1 MRQRPRDG
9 DSITLDGMLMIAI
22 EFVQPG
28 HSFNFDQLQQMGLAG
43 GVMSRLLMA
52 SLLGAV
58 IGFDREIRH
67 KPSGLRTNLLIC
79 FGCALFTF
87 LSAVLAGEANPDKG
101 RVASNIVQGI
111 GFLGAGLILHNR
123 NRVSGMTSAATV
135 FVVASIGM
143 ACGAGLYLPAV
154 LATVVVL
161 IALETVGVLET
172 RLNIKIYPLIYEAR
186 GKDATRMMGEILQAM
201 DDEKRRLSAVQQDDF
216 DQVHRISFPV
226 IATNKQHEG
235 LRQCLSEKKSIDEV
249 LTFRDPEEE

>member
-1 MRQRPRDG
+1 M
-9 DSITLDGMLMIAI
+9 MVI
-22 EFVQPG
+22 EFFQSG
-28 HSFNFDQLQQMGLAG
+28 HTLHFDQFQQIGLAG
-43 GVMSRLLMA
+43 GAMSRLLMA

-87 LSAVLAGEANPDKG
+87 LSAVLAGEGNPDKG
-101 RVASNIVQGI
+101 RVAANIVQGI

-123 NRVSGMTSAATV
+123 SRVSGMTSAATV

-143 ACGAGLYLPAV
+143 ACGAGLFLPAM
-154 LATVVVL
+154 LATGVVL
-161 IALETVGVLET
+161 IALESVGFLET
-172 RLNIKIYPLIYEAR
+172 RLNLKIYPLLYEAR
-186 GKDATRMMGEILQAM
+186 GKDTTRMMGEILQAM
-201 DDEKRRLSAVQQDDF
+201 DCEKRRLSDVQQDSF

-226 IATNKQHEG
+226 VATSKQHVG
-235 LRQCLSEKKSIDEV
+235 LLRCLREKKSIDEV

>member
-1 MRQRPRDG
+1 M
-9 DSITLDGMLMIAI
+9 SMIAI
-22 EFVQPG
+22 EFAQPD
-28 HSFNFDQLQQMGLAG
+28 HSFDFTHLQQMGLAG
-43 GVMSRLLMA
+43 GVVTRLLVA
-52 SLLGAV
+52 SLLGSI
-58 IGFDREIRH
+58 IGFDREYHH

-123 NRVSGMTSAATV
+123 NRVSGLTSAATV

-161 IALETVGVLET
+161 IALESVGMLET
-172 RLNIKIYPLIYEAR
+172 RLNLKIYPLLYEAR
-186 GKDATRMMGEILQAM
+186 GKDEMRMMSEILQAM
-201 DDEKRRLSAVQQDDF
+201 DCEKLRLTDAQRD
-216 DQVHRISFPV
+216 SFGDV
-226 IATNKQHEG
+226 NRVSFSVVATNKQHLG
-235 LRQCLSEKKSIDEV
+235 LQKCLGDKKSIDEM

>member
-1 MRQRPRDG
+1 M
-9 DSITLDGMLMIAI
+9 MVI
-22 EFVQPG
+22 EFFQSG
-28 HSFNFDQLQQMGLAG
+28 HTLHFDQFQQIGLAG
-43 GVMSRLLMA
+43 GAMSRLLMA

-87 LSAVLAGEANPDKG
+87 LSAVLAGEGNPDKG
-101 RVASNIVQGI
+101 RVAANIVQGI

-123 NRVSGMTSAATV
+123 SRVSGMTSAATV

-143 ACGAGLYLPAV
+143 ACGAGLFLPAV
-154 LATVVVL
+154 LATGVVL
-161 IALETVGVLET
+161 IALESVGFLET
-172 RLNIKIYPLIYEAR
+172 RLNLKIYPLLYEAR
-186 GKDATRMMGEILQAM
+186 GKDTTRMMGEILQAM
-201 DDEKRRLSAVQQDDF
+201 DCEKRRLSDVQQDSF

-226 IATNKQHEG
+226 VATSKQHVG
-235 LRQCLSEKKSIDEV
+235 LLRCLREKKSIDEI